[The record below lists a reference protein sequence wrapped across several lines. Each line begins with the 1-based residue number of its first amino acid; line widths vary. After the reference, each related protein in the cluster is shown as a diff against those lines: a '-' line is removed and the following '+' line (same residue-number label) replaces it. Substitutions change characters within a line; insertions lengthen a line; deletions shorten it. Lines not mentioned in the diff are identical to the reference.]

1 MHRHPGR
8 LYCCAAVQAQT
19 VLDESAARLYDGIK
33 LHACVLHWETP
44 QMPVH
49 EVFVHRFRLSRRG
62 EEMTHFLFLHSKKQ
76 FFAADLG
83 KEQA

>member
-8 LYCCAAVQAQT
+8 LRFRISVQAQT

-33 LHACVLHWETP
+33 LHACVLHWEKP

-49 EVFVHRFRLSRRG
+49 EVFVHHFRLSRRG
-62 EEMTHFLFLHSKKQ
+62 VEMAHFLFLHRKKQ

>member
-1 MHRHPGR
+1 
-8 LYCCAAVQAQT
+8 VQAQT

-33 LHACVLHWETP
+33 LHAYVLHWEKP

-49 EVFVHRFRLSRRG
+49 EVFVH
-62 EEMTHFLFLHSKKQ
+62 HFIFLHSKKR